1 MAEGDSSGSVENIKK
16 WEELASDG
24 DEASQ
29 VLLGE
34 HYLKLADSGS
44 EEDRQKYGKIAV
56 TWLIEASKQ
65 GNEKADEL
73 LNKCLQTKTG
83 VDDSNREV
91 IDWCLE
97 TSDVEKKIRRAAKN
111 MFRAINGTQRE
122 VLSRADYI
130 ESVKKLA
137 GGDKLEEK
145 LLLAAGKKIGDT
157 ISETEFVKVLSKKI
171 QGQITLSPDEMGEG
185 SVEYKHAG
193 LYEKVTR
200 YPKETAVALYETG
213 LEYVSKEGL
222 DFVMKMIP
230 TNQIYLLSVF
240 FLYSFISA
248 ALIFQVVPLV
258 IFYLTFGVMGVTT
271 LQMFYKKRKLK
282 EASKLADVLK
292 TYDVGVDVEQTTSQ
306 FTWNSLTPYLVFFGA
321 LPLMVVSFSL
331 ANKTYIPCSEICV
344 LCGVL
349 SAICFVALSDHY
361 DLLTLLSLFCNLLSA
376 LPTFFHHFPQIPF
389 FTKLL
394 HIFTDAIF
402 TINCGSGFKIH
413 FGIPSL
419 AFLLIP
425 LIFVIMAAQK
435 SWKGVYRVLVPHLV
449 CYFWFNLMLSFF
461 PFSSWKGLIRATLGY
476 FLLPFLIPLALLI
489 IAGGIIYMFYS
500 LLHTQIFGKLL
511 ITLIFAAVP
520 LLMTQT
526 KLFVGK
532 KLESKFKPVKIAIM
546 VVFGVL
552 AILPLIFIRLPT
564 AKTPKPFNMSFTE
577 YMDFCG
583 DNELDKS
590 FKCLHLEGQKVTWN
604 GKFSRAEIKSVANN
618 IEPLLSAFPGFIAN
632 EIRCLYGQKFGDCDD
647 ANKTESDRKLCRTM
661 DDLGHECHLRNLD
674 KYTFEVYIS
683 MPQYV
688 IAELDAGHSFRETLS
703 ALQVNDEVEF
713 TGTLV
718 KGLGTR
724 NPKLVLRH
732 ITCTSR
738 QLDIMVDLEEESVEE
753 IVKREL
759 NNAITVTFNFFWY
772 PLVEYSP

>member
-1 MAEGDSSGSVENIKK
+1 MAEGDSSGSVENIQK
-16 WEELASDG
+16 WEKLASDG

-29 VLLGE
+29 VRLGE

-44 EEDRQKYGKIAV
+44 EEDRQKYGKVAV

-258 IFYLTFGVMGVTT
+258 IFYLTLGVMGVTT

-292 TYDVGVDVEQTTSQ
+292 TYDVGVDVEQTKSQ

-331 ANKTYIPCSEICV
+331 ANKSYVPCSEICV
-344 LCGVL
+344 LCGAL
-349 SAICFVALSDHY
+349 SAVCFVALSDHY

-376 LPTFFHHFPQIPF
+376 LPTFFHHFPQIPV
-389 FTKLL
+389 FTTLL

-402 TINCGSGFKIH
+402 TIDCGSGFKIH
-413 FGIPSL
+413 FGIPSI

-425 LIFVIMAAQK
+425 LIFVVMAAQK

-476 FLLPFLIPLALLI
+476 FLLPFLIPLALLL

-526 KLFVGK
+526 KVFVGK
-532 KLESKFKPVKIAIM
+532 KLESKMKPVKIAIM

-564 AKTPKPFNMSFTE
+564 TKSPKPFNMSFSE

-590 FKCLHLEGQKVTWN
+590 FKCLHLQGQKVTWN
-604 GKFSRAEIKSVANN
+604 GEFARAEIKSVTNN
-618 IEPLLSAFPGFIAN
+618 IEPLLSAFPVFIAN
-632 EIRCLYGQKFGDCDD
+632 EIRCLYGQRFGDCDD
-647 ANKTESDRKLCRTM
+647 VNKTESEHKLCRTM

-674 KYTFEVYIS
+674 TYTFEVYIT
-683 MPQYV
+683 MPDYV
-688 IAELDAGHSFRETLS
+688 TAELDAGHSFRETLS
-703 ALQVNDEVEF
+703 ALQTNDKVEF
-713 TGTLV
+713 TGTLI
-718 KGLGTR
+718 KDLGTR
-724 NPKLVLRH
+724 NPKLALRH

-738 QLDIMVDLEEESVEE
+738 PLDLMMDLEEESVEE
-753 IVKREL
+753 MVKREL

-772 PLVEYSP
+772 PLVEYAP